1 MHVVATAGH
10 VDHGKSTLVRA
21 LTGADPDR
29 LAEEKRRGLTIEL
42 GYAWMDLPGA
52 GEVAFVDVPGHERFV
67 STMLAGVGP
76 VPVAVLVVAADDPWM
91 PQTAEHLAVLDA
103 LGVRH
108 GLLVVSRAD
117 LADPAPALAR
127 ARDELART
135 GLAGVPHVVTRAG
148 DEAGLGALRQEV
160 GAALARV
167 LSDVPSPDPGADVRL
182 WVDRVFHVR
191 GTGTV
196 VTGTLPAGTVREGD
210 ELAGPGGAVR
220 VRRVE
225 SLGRRRDA
233 VSGVAR
239 VALALADRSP
249 GAVAALGRGDALLT
263 PGAFLGVDVVDVEV
277 SGPDLDALP
286 ERPLLHVGSAQL
298 AVHARPLAPGLARLR
313 LDRPLPLRVGDR
325 AVLRSTGDRVV
336 RGVRVLDPRPPSLRR
351 RGAAQARAVDL
362 AGLDGSTAADLRVRG
377 LARDDDLRR
386 AGLDPAAAPAGTVRA
401 GGWLLDPARASLA
414 AERAAAA
421 LSAPGAA
428 DGLAPGELAQA
439 AGLPDP
445 ALLEPVLRGT
455 GAPPARLED
464 GRWRT
469 GAAGAPD
476 IPADL
481 VPALAQLREELA
493 SGPFVAP
500 SADRLR
506 ELGLDARALA
516 RLDRAGAVLH
526 LGSGVVVRAGADE
539 EALAVLGGL
548 DQPFPVTAARTAL
561 GTSRRVAL
569 ALLAHLDRTGRTVRL
584 ADDTRRLRTPR

>member
-21 LTGADPDR
+21 LTGDDPDR

-117 LADPAPALAR
+117 LADPIPALAR

-210 ELAGPGGAVR
+210 ELAGPGGPVR

-239 VALALADRSP
+239 VALALVDRSP
-249 GAVAALGRGDALLT
+249 GAVAALGRGDALLS
-263 PGAFLGVDVVDVEV
+263 PGAFLAVDQVDVEV

-298 AVHARPLAPGLARLR
+298 EVHARPLAPGLARLR

-351 RGAAQARAVDL
+351 RGAARARAVDL

-377 LARDDDLRR
+377 LARDADLRR
-386 AGLDPAAAPAGTVRA
+386 AGLDPARAPAGSVRA
-401 GGWLLDPARASLA
+401 GGWVLDPARAT
-414 AERAAAA
+414 AA
-421 LSAPGAA
+421 LELASAALADPGAA
-428 DGLAPGELAQA
+428 DGLAPAELAKA
-439 AGLPDP
+439 ARLPDP
-445 ALLEPVLRGT
+445 ALLEPVLRGP
-455 GAPPARLED
+455 GGPPGARLED

-469 GAAGAPD
+469 GTPGAPD
-476 IPADL
+476 VPADL
-481 VPALAQLREELA
+481 APALALLQDELA
-493 SGPFVAP
+493 AGPFVAP

-516 RLDRAGAVLH
+516 RLDRAGALLH
-526 LGSGVVVRAGADE
+526 LGGGVVVRAGADAQ
-539 EALAVLGGL
+539 ALAVLGEL

-569 ALLAHLDRTGRTVRL
+569 ALLAHLDKGGRTVRL
-584 ADDTRRLRTPR
+584 ADDTRRLRT

>member
-29 LAEEKRRGLTIEL
+29 LAEEQRRGLTIEL
-42 GYAWMDLPGA
+42 GYAWTDLPGA

-67 STMLAGVGP
+67 ATMLAGVGP

-91 PQTAEHLAVLDA
+91 PQAAEHLAVLDA
-103 LGVRH
+103 LGVAH

-127 ARDELART
+127 AREELSRT
-135 GLAGVPHVVTRAG
+135 GLAHVPHVVTAAG
-148 DEAGLGALRQEV
+148 DDEGAATLRTEV

-167 LSDVPSPDPGADVRL
+167 LAGVPAPDPGADVRL

-196 VTGTLPAGTVREGD
+196 VTGTLPAGTVHEGD
-210 ELAGPGGAVR
+210 VLDGPGGPVR

-233 VSGVAR
+233 VTGVAR

-249 GAVAALGRGDALLT
+249 GAVDALGRGAALVT
-263 PGAFLGVDVVDVEV
+263 PGAFLDVDLLDVEV
-277 SGPDLDALP
+277 TGPDLDRLP
-286 ERPLLHVGSAQL
+286 ERPLLHVGSTQL
-298 AVHARPLAPGLARLR
+298 AVHARPLDPARAPGLVRLR
-313 LDRPLPLRVGDR
+313 LERPLPLRVGDR

-351 RGAAQARAVDL
+351 RGAARARAVDL
-362 AGLDGSTAADLRVRG
+362 ARLDGSTAADLRVRG
-377 LARDDDLRR
+377 LAREDDLRR
-386 AGLDPAAAPAGTVRA
+386 AGLDPAATPGAARA
-401 GGWLLDPARASLA
+401 GGWLLDPARAEQA
-414 AERAAAA
+414 AERVRAA
-421 LSAPGAA
+421 LGAPGAA
-428 DGLAPGELAQA
+428 DGLAPAELAQA

-445 ALLEPVLRGT
+445 ALLDAVGVPG
-455 GAPPARLED
+455 ARLEG

-469 GAAGAPD
+469 RGPEVPPDLAAALEALR
-476 IPADL
+476 ADL
-481 VPALAQLREELA
+481 EPAFA
-493 SGPFVAP
+493 AP

-506 ELGLDARALA
+506 ELGLDTRALA

-526 LGSGVVVRAGADE
+526 LGGAVVVRAGADD
-539 EALAVLGGL
+539 EALPLLAALE
-548 DQPFPVTAARTAL
+548 QPFPVTAARSAL

-584 ADDTRRLRTPR
+584 ADDTRRLR